1 MLIFPVVIERDSSGY
16 SVRFPDVPEALS
28 AGATREEAQSMAQD
42 ALESAIEFYFE
53 GGRQVPMPSEAASG
67 QDVVELPAS
76 LSAKVLLLNEMLV
89 QGVRPVELA
98 RRLGTT
104 PQSVQ
109 RILKVHHAT
118 KIDTVALAFKAL
130 GKRLD
135 FRVSRESARASG

>member
-1 MLIFPVVIERDSSGY
+1 MLIFPVVIELDSSGY

-28 AGATREEAQSMAQD
+28 AGATKEEARRMAQD

-53 GGRQVPMPSEAASG
+53 DGRPVPMPSAAEPG
-67 QDVVELPAS
+67 QEVVELPAS
-76 LSAKVLLLNEMLV
+76 LSAKVLLLNEMLA

-98 RRLGTT
+98 RRLGTS

-109 RILKVHHAT
+109 RILRISHAT

-135 FRVSRESARASG
+135 FQVSRKTA